1 MRNEDYT
8 PPVALTI
15 AGSDSG
21 GGAGIQADLKAF
33 NSVGVHGCSAI
44 TVLTAQNSR
53 GVDGLHVAP
62 AGFVEQQINT
72 VFSDFEVAAVKTGML
87 FNSAII
93 KTVAR
98 LAGKFEKLVVDPVMV
113 ATSGDSLLAEE
124 AEKIL
129 VNELLPLA
137 GIVTPNLA
145 EAEKIASVLELP
157 GYQEPEEL
165 ARALAC
171 RLSGPDVLLKGGHLP
186 AGEATDY
193 LASCSGGVKRYSVQ
207 RIETKNTHG
216 TGCSYSALIAG
227 YLARGTE
234 ISEAVERAK
243 QDLTVAIKRGYKP
256 GQGAGTLNFF

>member
-1 MRNEDYT
+1 MNNEDWT

-33 NSVGVHGCSAI
+33 NSIGVHGCSAV

-53 GVDGLHVAP
+53 GVDALHAAP

-72 VFSDFEVAAVKTGML
+72 VLSDFEVTAAKTGML

-98 LAGKFEKLVVDPVMV
+98 LAGRLENLVVDPVMV

-129 VNELLPLA
+129 VDELLPLA

-157 GYQEPEEL
+157 DYGEPEEL
-165 ARALAC
+165 AQALAC
-171 RLSGPDVLLKGGHLP
+171 RLGGPNVLLKGGHLP
-186 AGEATDY
+186 AGAATDY
-193 LASCSGGVKRYSVQ
+193 LASPSGGVKEYSVK
-207 RIETKNTHG
+207 RIETNNTHG

-227 YLARGTE
+227 YLARGTGLY
-234 ISEAVERAK
+234 EAVGRSKE
-243 QDLTVAIKRGYKP
+243 DLTEAIKKGYKP